1 MKIEIW
7 SDIMCPFCYIGKR
20 HLEKALETFPGKD
33 EVEIEWKSFQLD
45 PTIPMDLG
53 KETSVYDYLA
63 ARKGISMEQVK
74 LMHERVSEMA
84 KAVGLHYDF
93 DKAKVANSLQSHHLI
108 QYAKDQGKGD
118 AIEERLFQAYFM
130 EGKNLALEE
139 ALIACGTSIGLEKEG
154 ILAALNDENYAYRVK
169 QDIQEGENL
178 GVRGVP
184 FFVFDRKYGI
194 SGAEP
199 IEVFTKTLLQTAAER

>member
-1 MKIEIW
+1 
-7 SDIMCPFCYIGKR
+7 
-20 HLEKALETFPGKD
+20 
-33 EVEIEWKSFQLD
+33 
-45 PTIPMDLG
+45 
-53 KETSVYDYLA
+53 VYDYLA
-63 ARKGISMEQVK
+63 ARKGISLEQVQ

-84 KAVGLHYDF
+84 EAVGLHYDF
-93 DKAKVANSLQSHHLI
+93 DQAKVANSLKSHLLI

-139 ALIACGTSIGLEKEG
+139 ALVECGTSIGLDRDG
-154 ILAALNDENYAYRVK
+154 IMAALHKEEYAYRVK

-199 IEVFTKTLLQTAAER
+199 IDVFTKTLMQTAAE